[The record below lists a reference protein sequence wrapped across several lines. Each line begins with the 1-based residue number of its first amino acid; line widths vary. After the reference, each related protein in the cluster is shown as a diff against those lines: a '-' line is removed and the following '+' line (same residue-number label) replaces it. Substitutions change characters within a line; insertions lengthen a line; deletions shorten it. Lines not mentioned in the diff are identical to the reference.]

1 MPETT
6 RCWSRDRASQ
16 ESWAALSFDSAGKR
30 LANFANIRLRLVSED
45 VVRELALAVKVAAV
59 EAVFLRVPLPEQF
72 PPSCL
77 APPHGPPCV
86 SSRSSSLHASH
97 IWVTECETATTNKRP
112 AKTQESSETPALVWS
127 QRHQRE
133 TLPLL
138 GISLLVRSCTTPY
151 TAFCVSCRQRRSAVR
166 GDNCWQQGSPALA
179 SSPRWTYHQM
189 RLTCCLRRGPAI
201 SPISPRSHTSGARTK
216 SCESGPP
223 VAMFGPSPSGCTNSN
238 TACTPCCRCHQRAAC
253 RTRQCPS
260 YRSRNME
267 TPLAM
272 ALGAEALPMAA
283 VEAGW
288 RRHRRPRLGC
298 PLHAL
303 YCFAKAATHGVV
315 GMFDESVMFVIAF
328 AWLSGLPTR
337 FGDTFF
343 VLVSICPHTLGVPVL
358 VGTTH
363 RGQVRASFYK
373 FTCEYL
379 QWQISPEVSCI
390 VRQPLEPST
399 WLTSPR

>member
-1 MPETT
+1 MLPT
-6 RCWSRDRASQ
+6 SGLQSVN
-16 ESWAALSFDSAGKR
+16 R
-30 LANFANIRLRLVSED
+30 L
-45 VVRELALAVKVAAV
+45 
-59 EAVFLRVPLPEQF
+59 QQ
-72 PPSCL
+72 
-77 APPHGPPCV
+77 
-86 SSRSSSLHASH
+86 
-97 IWVTECETATTNKRP
+97 TNVLQKH
-112 AKTQESSETPALVWS
+112 KNHQTKPALVWS

-179 SSPRWTYHQM
+179 SSPRWTNHQM
-189 RLTCCLRRGPAI
+189 RLTCCRRRGPAI

-223 VAMFGPSPSGCTNSN
+223 VATFGPSPSGCTNSN

-267 TPLAM
+267 TPVAM

-283 VEAGW
+283 VEADW

-298 PLHAL
+298 PLQAL

-337 FGDTFF
+337 FGDTF
-343 VLVSICPHTLGVPVL
+343 CR
-358 VGTTH
+358 VGLNLPTH
-363 RGQVRASFYK
+363 SRCSSSSGYNTSRASASEFLQVHMRIPTVAD
-373 FTCEYL
+373 FTRSF
-379 QWQISPEVSCI
+379 WNRTPT
-390 VRQPLEPST
+390 P
-399 WLTSPR
+399 